1 MEIKTTNINNQYV
14 VAIEGRLDTNTAP
27 ELETVLNDVNA
38 SNLVLDCL
46 ALEYVSS
53 AGLRVIL
60 AAHKRLAASGQSLTL
75 KNIRQEVR
83 AVFDMTGFS
92 KILAIE

>member
-27 ELETVLNDVNA
+27 ELETVLNDVND

-60 AAHKRLAASGQSLTL
+60 ATHKRLAASGQSLTL
-75 KNIRQEVR
+75 KNICQEVR

-92 KILAIE
+92 KILTIE

>member
-14 VAIEGRLDTNTAP
+14 VVIEGRLDTNTAP

-92 KILAIE
+92 KILTIE

>member
-27 ELETVLNDVNA
+27 ELEAVLNDVNA

-92 KILAIE
+92 KILTIE

>member
-60 AAHKRLAASGQSLTL
+60 AAHKRLSASGKSLTL

-92 KILAIE
+92 KILTIE

>member
-14 VAIEGRLDTNTAP
+14 IVIEGRLDTNTAP

-60 AAHKRLAASGQSLTL
+60 AAHKRLSASGQSLTL

-92 KILAIE
+92 KILTIE

>member
-60 AAHKRLAASGQSLTL
+60 ATHKRLSASGQSLTL

-92 KILAIE
+92 KILTIE

>member
-27 ELETVLNDVNA
+27 ELETVLNDVNV

-92 KILAIE
+92 KILTIE

>member
-27 ELETVLNDVNA
+27 ELETILNDVNA

-92 KILAIE
+92 KILTIE

>member
-60 AAHKRLAASGQSLTL
+60 AAHKRLVASGQSLTL
-75 KNIRQEVR
+75 KNIRHEVR

-92 KILAIE
+92 KILTIE

>member
-60 AAHKRLAASGQSLTL
+60 AAHKRLAALGQSLTL

-92 KILAIE
+92 KILTIE

>member
-92 KILAIE
+92 KILTIE

>member
-53 AGLRVIL
+53 AGLRVML
-60 AAHKRLAASGQSLTL
+60 ATHKRLAASGQSLTL

-92 KILAIE
+92 KILTIE

>member
-14 VAIEGRLDTNTAP
+14 VVIEGRLDTNTAP

-83 AVFDMTGFS
+83 AVFDMTGYS
-92 KILAIE
+92 KILTIE

>member
-60 AAHKRLAASGQSLTL
+60 AAHKRLSASGQSLTL

-92 KILAIE
+92 KILTIE

>member
-53 AGLRVIL
+53 AGFLVIL
-60 AAHKRLAASGQSLTL
+60 AAHKRLSASGQSLTL

-92 KILAIE
+92 KILTIE

>member
-46 ALEYVSS
+46 ALAYVSS

-92 KILAIE
+92 KILTIE

>member
-14 VAIEGRLDTNTAP
+14 IVIEGRLDTNTAP

-92 KILAIE
+92 KILTIE